1 MKKVIKA
8 TERPTIPYEH
18 PDLALYWRT
27 FCQHISKLLRGK
39 NALSKNDAVIQQIFS
54 DSSLSLKSKCEHFAD
69 YIAEAFAYYSV
80 DNFTHAYYPGMPS
93 QQGARMDAMEG
104 CSRVLPTLA
113 FWVARDPIEDSDP
126 FYARKIDAINWL
138 KHAFIAGTNPT
149 HKGYWGALQDYDQRT
164 CESADL
170 ALALWASKESAWDT
184 FTQSEKD
191 QIIAWFEQVNHVQVV
206 DNNWHLFPVTVQ
218 LVIQS
223 LTGRE
228 YVDMWRYERVK
239 EFNVGEGWFR
249 DGAKGNYDFYNAWG
263 FHYSLYWI
271 DQINPEFD
279 RDYIRRN
286 LCEFSSKFRYLFT
299 PQGLPFFGR
308 SACYRLAAAAP
319 LIANLDVQ
327 DAMDTPLH
335 SGEVKRALQTNFEYF
350 IANGALKHGVPTQGL
365 FASDARLT
373 DNYSGPASS
382 LWSLR
387 ALNIALYC
395 GDRCGLWQAESA
407 PLAVEKEDFSF
418 RIPSIYA
425 FVTGCQETKEVVVI
439 FEQEYTQDQT
449 PMSRRLE
456 TQSVLD
462 KGKEILLGRAFRPKN
477 NLLRKGVTC
486 YSSKM
491 SNFF

>member
-1 MKKVIKA
+1 MKKVIKT
-8 TERPTIPYEH
+8 TERPVIPYEH

-27 FCQHISKLLRGK
+27 FRQHISKLLRSK
-39 NALSKNDAVIQQIFS
+39 KAFTKNDAKIQKIFS
-54 DSSLSLKSKCEHFAD
+54 DTSLSLKSQCEHFAD

-80 DNFTHAYYPGMPS
+80 DDFTHAYYPGMPS

-113 FWVARDPIEDSDP
+113 IWATQHPLEHNDP
-126 FYARKIDAINWL
+126 FYARKLDVIRWL
-138 KHAFIAGTNPT
+138 KQAFIAGTNPK

-170 ALALWASKESAWDT
+170 ALALWASKDRVWDT
-184 FTQSEKD
+184 FNQSEKA
-191 QIIAWFEQVNHVQVV
+191 QVITWFEQVNNIQVV

-223 LTGRE
+223 LTGKE
-228 YVDMWRYERVK
+228 SVDTWRYERVK

-271 DQINPEFD
+271 NQINPEFD

-308 SACYRLAAAAP
+308 SACYRLAATAP
-319 LIANLDVQ
+319 LIATLDVQ
-327 DAMDTPLH
+327 SDSNVSLN

-350 IANGALKHGVPTQGL
+350 IANGSLKNGVPTQGL
-365 FASDARLT
+365 FTNDARLT

-395 GDRCGLWQAESA
+395 GDRCGLWLAEDE
-407 PLAVEKEDFSF
+407 LLEIEKKDFSF
-418 RIPSIYA
+418 RISSIDA
-425 FVTGCQETKEVVVI
+425 FITGCKRTKEVVVI
-439 FEQEYTQDQT
+439 FEQEYTQTQT

-456 TQSVLD
+456 AQGAVD
-462 KGKEILLGRAFRPKN
+462 KGKEMVSGRAFRPKN
-477 NLLRKGVTC
+477 NLLRKGITS